1 GWGGR
6 GERGAASPGARG
18 GTTALP
24 PPRRAGSSAR
34 RPPPIQEKVT
44 RNATASV
51 RRASSRVSCA
61 TAVVILEHG
70 SWSGTVWSSV
80 SSSQRILSLW
90 LDRLSTDRVAPQWRE
105 GASPLVLF
113 RQPGNLGL
121 PPAVAPPP

>member
-1 GWGGR
+1 GRRFPRRRGGGGR
-6 GERGAASPGARG
+6 R
-18 GTTALP
+18 
-24 PPRRAGSSAR
+24 R
-34 RPPPIQEKVT
+34 RPPPIQEKGT

-90 LDRLSTDRVAPQWRE
+90 LDRLSTDRVARQWRG
-105 GASPLVLF
+105 GASPPRLF
-113 RQPGNLGL
+113 GQRGNPRL
-121 PPAVAPPP
+121 PPAGGRPAGRP